1 MSGTATPSEVFH
13 RNLIDAVSNVDGNNG
28 GYQIL

>member
-13 RNLIDAVSNVDGNNG
+13 RNLVDAVSNVEGVVV
-28 GYQIL
+28 YIW